1 MLKPVAD
8 ANTKMLAYVSDHMV
22 DLNPTQIAGLKK
34 KTDDWDPHI
43 VQINVAEANIVDRC
57 ESCHMGIREP
67 LKITPALMTPKGEK
81 KPDEFARAF
90 VSHPQPDCYRFTIPT
105 NSDAH
110 PAIRAMAAPP
120 PAWRRP
126 TGTTSTGYG
135 LFSLNKMSRPDA
147 RLVMPPIWCWS
158 AGARNGRS
166 STMAKTFS
174 ASAAAWAVTAMRDMT
189 GNRRN

>member
-34 KTDDWDPHI
+34 KTDDWDPQI

-67 LKITPALMTPKGEK
+67 LRITPALMTPKGEK

-90 VSHPQPDCYRFTIPT
+90 VSHPEPELLPFTIRT
-105 NSDAH
+105 NLAAR
-110 PAIRAMAAPP
+110 PATAATARA
-120 PAWRRP
+120 
-126 TGTTSTGYG
+126 
-135 LFSLNKMSRPDA
+135 
-147 RLVMPPIWCWS
+147 
-158 AGARNGRS
+158 
-166 STMAKTFS
+166 AK
-174 ASAAAWAVTAMRDMT
+174 R
-189 GNRRN
+189 GEGPRKL